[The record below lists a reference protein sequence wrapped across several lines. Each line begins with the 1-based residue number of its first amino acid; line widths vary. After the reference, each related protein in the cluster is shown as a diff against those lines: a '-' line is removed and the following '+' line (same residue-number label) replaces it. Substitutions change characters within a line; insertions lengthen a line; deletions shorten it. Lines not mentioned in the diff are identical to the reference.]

1 MTEEELKRKLG
12 QDIELPQLVRER
24 MAEACRT
31 AAESGRRER
40 RPRRR
45 TACGAAAA
53 TGPTRT

>member
-31 AAESGRRER
+31 AAEH
-40 RPRRR
+40 
-45 TACGAAAA
+45 TA
-53 TGPTRT
+53 R